1 MIKFSLSRAKQ
12 KVAPETMVLP
22 DGREV
27 PVNADFRVILK
38 CLRTLKDRKF
48 TDAQKEAFI
57 SLYFFNG
64 LGVRNPSHLLNQFL
78 SDGTESEDDGDPPVM
93 DFEQDADVIYSS
105 FMQSYGIDLID
116 IPFLHWSKFK
126 ALVAGLGDETALGR
140 RVSLRLAETSKLP
153 PDKRAKLERAQRRVQ
168 LNAAPMTDEEE
179 RLQNAL
185 NEALEKGED
194 TAMAVR
200 ALKEYYDRMG
210 GET

>member
-1 MIKFSLSRAKQ
+1 MIKLSLSRAKQ
-12 KVAPETMVLP
+12 KVTPETMVLP

-78 SDGTESEDDGDPPVM
+78 SDGTASEDDGDPPVM

-168 LNAAPMTDEEE
+168 LNAAPMTAEEE

>member
-38 CLRTLKDRKF
+38 CLRTLKDRQF

-78 SDGTESEDDGDPPVM
+78 SDGTESEGDGDPPVM

-185 NEALEKGED
+185 NEALENGED

>member
-1 MIKFSLSRAKQ
+1 
-12 KVAPETMVLP
+12 MVLP

-78 SDGTESEDDGDPPVM
+78 SDGTASEDDGDPPVM

-116 IPFLHWSKFK
+116 IPFSIGANSMRFWLAWAMKQRWPSCEPSPCGNKQASAGQAGK
-126 ALVAGLGDETALGR
+126 AGACAAQG
-140 RVSLRLAETSKLP
+140 TS
-153 PDKRAKLERAQRRVQ
+153 
-168 LNAAPMTDEEE
+168 
-179 RLQNAL
+179 
-185 NEALEKGED
+185 
-194 TAMAVR
+194 
-200 ALKEYYDRMG
+200 
-210 GET
+210 

>member
-38 CLRTLKDRKF
+38 CLRTLKDRQF

-78 SDGTESEDDGDPPVM
+78 SDGTESEGDGDPPVM

-194 TAMAVR
+194 PAMAVR

>member
-78 SDGTESEDDGDPPVM
+78 SDGTESDGDGDPPVM

-168 LNAAPMTDEEE
+168 LNAATMTAEEE

-185 NEALEKGED
+185 NEALENGED
-194 TAMAVR
+194 PAMAVR